1 MPFVV
6 VLLFFIGL
14 IIFLLAMLK
23 IGLFS
28 HITDFFIRED
38 SDLDIDKKRKEY
50 IDALRETEEE
60 ITKLEKRKN
69 ELKETLKKH
78 KSESRFI

>member
-1 MPFVV
+1 MPVIV
-6 VLLFFIGL
+6 ILLFFIIL
-14 IIFLLAMLK
+14 FVFVLTIAK

-28 HITDFFIRED
+28 YIAEFFVKED

-50 IDALRETEEE
+50 IDALEETEEE
-60 ITKLEKRKN
+60 IFKLERKKN

-78 KSESRFI
+78 KNRK

>member
-6 VLLFFIGL
+6 VLLFFIVL
-14 IIFLLAMLK
+14 IIFLLTMLK

-28 HITDFFIRED
+28 YIIDFFIRED

>member
-1 MPFVV
+1 MPTIVV
-6 VLLFFIGL
+6 FLFFIFL
-14 IIFLLAMLK
+14 IIFVLIIAK

-28 HITDFFIRED
+28 HITEFFTKED

-50 IDALRETEEE
+50 IDALKETEEE
-60 ITKLEKRKN
+60 ISKLERKKN

-78 KSESRFI
+78 KSRK

>member
-1 MPFVV
+1 MPVIV
-6 VLLFFIGL
+6 ILLFFIIL
-14 IIFLLAMLK
+14 FVFVLTIAK

-28 HITDFFIRED
+28 NIAEFFTKEN

-50 IDALRETEEE
+50 IDALEETEEE
-60 ITKLEKRKN
+60 IFKLERKKN

-78 KSESRFI
+78 KNRK

>member
-14 IIFLLAMLK
+14 IIFLLTMLK

-28 HITDFFIRED
+28 YITDFFIRED

-50 IDALRETEEE
+50 INETYNQS
-60 ITKLEKRKN
+60 LSSF
-69 ELKETLKKH
+69 
-78 KSESRFI
+78 KSAKYS